1 MLSCPSSLFVT
12 IFPTCWG
19 QWARLCHMIVTWS
32 LYSYLTDEDDGVSE
46 NVLGFATQFLSVL
59 KVLIMIDTSFLQ
71 WYSIYF
77 IINIIFILFL

>member
-1 MLSCPSSLFVT
+1 
-12 IFPTCWG
+12 
-19 QWARLCHMIVTWS
+19 MIVMWS
-32 LYSYLTDEDDGVSE
+32 FYSYLTDEDDGVSE

-59 KVLIMIDTSFLQ
+59 KVLIMIDTLFLQ